1 MESCEE
7 TAGVLLSAVVNATR
21 DVALNDFKLLI
32 HDNKGGDNGL
42 TFNWIRCWNITDSE
56 LGISIPFKP
65 TEKQV
70 SASIYIN
77 QTKYFITEWENNR
90 MELYENYTIEYDC
103 ANIKYDTDSDTVLN
117 RTKCYWEA
125 TKQSVLNASGS
136 HGCHANTGSSAWFWF
151 TIMTSKY
158 LSYYLFTFLKY
169 LRLTSSSSP
178 TFLSSPLTL

>member
-90 MELYENYTIEYDC
+90 MELYENYT
-103 ANIKYDTDSDTVLN
+103 SP
-117 RTKCYWEA
+117 
-125 TKQSVLNASGS
+125 
-136 HGCHANTGSSAWFWF
+136 
-151 TIMTSKY
+151 
-158 LSYYLFTFLKY
+158 
-169 LRLTSSSSP
+169 SP
-178 TFLSSPLTL
+178 TRRS